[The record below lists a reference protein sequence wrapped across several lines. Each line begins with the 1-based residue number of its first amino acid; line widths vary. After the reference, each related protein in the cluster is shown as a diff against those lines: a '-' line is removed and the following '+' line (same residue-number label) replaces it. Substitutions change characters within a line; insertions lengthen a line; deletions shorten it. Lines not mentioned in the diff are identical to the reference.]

1 MPAFALTEI
10 FLILAGYTRIKMA
23 FDFHSDWVT
32 YFNQQYENSK
42 NYVFPFI
49 AAHKEITA
57 QSLVLEIGC
66 GEGGVLKAFTDQGC
80 KVVGVD
86 LSPERV
92 KMAEGF
98 MQEEINKGLARFIA
112 KNIYDVDFEKDFAN
126 QFDVIILKDSIEHIP
141 EQEKIIGHL
150 KRYLAKDGKIFFGF
164 PPWYMPF
171 GGHQQICKNKWLS
184 KLPYYHL
191 LPAPVYKWLLKAAGE
206 SKETVTELLEI
217 KDTGISIERFERI
230 VRKTGYRIYARKH
243 YLINP
248 IYRYKFKL
256 EPREQFG
263 LMRSVPF
270 VRNFFTTC
278 VYYLI
283 G

>member
-1 MPAFALTEI
+1 
-10 FLILAGYTRIKMA
+10 MA
-23 FDFHSDWVT
+23 FEFHTDWDT

-42 NYVFPFI
+42 NYVLPFI
-49 AAHKEITA
+49 EQAKKIDENTR
-57 QSLVLEIGC
+57 VMEIGC
-66 GEGGVLKAFTDQGC
+66 GEGGVLKAFTERNC

-92 KMAEGF
+92 AKAERY
-98 MQEEINKGLARFIA
+98 MQEYVDKGLARFIA

-126 QFDVIILKDSIEHIP
+126 AFDVIILKDSIEHIP
-141 EQEKIIGHL
+141 DQEKIIAQLH
-150 KRYLAKDGKIFFGF
+150 KYLAKDGVIFFGF

-191 LPAPVYKWLLKAAGE
+191 LPAGLYKWILEKAGE
-206 SKETVTELLEI
+206 EPAAVQELLEI

-230 VRKTGYRIYARKH
+230 VGRTGYQIINKKH

-248 IYRYKFKL
+248 IYKYKFKL
-256 EPREQFG
+256 EPRLQLPIVKEI
-263 LMRSVPF
+263 PF
-270 VRNFFTTC
+270 FRNFVTTC

-283 G
+283 CAKN

>member
-1 MPAFALTEI
+1 
-10 FLILAGYTRIKMA
+10 MA
-23 FDFHSDWVT
+23 FEFHTDWDT

-42 NYVFPFI
+42 NYVLTFI
-49 AAHKEITA
+49 SEHKAIDANTK
-57 QSLVLEIGC
+57 VMEIGC
-66 GEGGVLKAFTDQGC
+66 GEGGVLKAFTELGC
-80 KVVGVD
+80 QVVGVD

-92 KMAEGF
+92 KKAEQY
-98 MQEEINKGLARFIA
+98 MQSYVDAGLARFIA

-141 EQEKIIGHL
+141 EQEKIIAQL
-150 KRYLAKDGKIFFGF
+150 KKYLAKQGVIFFGF

-191 LPAPVYKWLLKAAGE
+191 LPKSLYKGILTLAGE
-206 SKETVTELLEI
+206 SEAAITELLEI

-230 VRKTGYRIYARKH
+230 VKNTGYEIKAKKH

-248 IYRYKFKL
+248 IYKYKFKL
-256 EPREQFG
+256 EPRLQ
-263 LMRSVPF
+263 LPIVRDVPF
-270 VRNFFTTC
+270 LRNFVTTC

-283 G
+283 SIKY